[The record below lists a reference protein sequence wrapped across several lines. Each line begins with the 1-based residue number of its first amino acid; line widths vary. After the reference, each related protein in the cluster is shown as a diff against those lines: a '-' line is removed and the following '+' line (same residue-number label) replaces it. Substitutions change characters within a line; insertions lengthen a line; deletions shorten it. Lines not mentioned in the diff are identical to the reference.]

1 MNRSISA
8 MGIDMNK
15 KCLGLLLLSSLHFLS
30 AGDGLIT
37 PDMAIHTPPSSPP
50 RLGKPFKATLNSLWN
65 DFHDAYCEYNQPTSS
80 KNSFLLSELKEHG
93 QNFLNYVPE
102 QGEIPSWEQL
112 NNYQALRAFVTH
124 CLSTLP

>member
-1 MNRSISA
+1 

-37 PDMAIHTPPSSPP
+37 PD
-50 RLGKPFKATLNSLWN
+50 KATLNSLWN